1 MFSLLSLFI
10 LLGSLKI
17 ALLFAFPAPKTCDSI
32 HRLCSFVVLLHTKS
46 WRAPASVRSW
56 QALLAHS
63 LISLWT
69 QSFSASWVHQAQTAT
84 TSRRR
89 RPDSSVW
96 LLHPL
101 QTTAATSQAQ
111 REKELK
117 PHLSQ
122 AGCHASPINCMLA
135 KCIFCTL
142 SCSIF
147 WLHVLNPYHNWS
159 CTPPLG
165 QPCLIPN

>member
-1 MFSLLSLFI
+1 MFSSLSIRISQNHSGYSAEL
-10 LLGSLKI
+10 
-17 ALLFAFPAPKTCDSI
+17 AFPAPKTYDSI

-46 WRAPASVRSW
+46 WRVTAGVRSW
-56 QALLAHS
+56 QAVLAHS

-96 LLHPL
+96 LLHPP

-117 PHLSQ
+117 PHRSQ

-142 SCSIF
+142 SCYIF